1 VIHHGNSERSFAMS
15 AAIAL
20 RDDFDGPELRALAK
34 GARDPVQ
41 LRRLLALAE
50 IYDGGARSAAA
61 RIGGVGH
68 QSIRDWVLRF
78 NAGGP
83 AALIDAKTAGRKPKL
98 GATELQALVQAVEEG
113 PLPAIHGVVRWRLV
127 DLRQWVF
134 EEFAIKTSVQSLSE
148 QLRALGYRKLSARPR
163 HPAQDLEAQAAFK
176 KTSPPSW
183 QRLPPSWPAAQ
194 R

>member
-1 VIHHGNSERSFAMS
+1 MT

-34 GARDPVQ
+34 GSCDAVQ
-41 LRRLLALAE
+41 VRRLLALAE
-50 IYDGGARSAAA
+50 IYDGASRSAAA
-61 RIGGVGH
+61 RVGGVGL

-78 NAGGP
+78 NAGGA
-83 AALIDAKTAGRKPKL
+83 AALIDAKAGGRKPKL
-98 GATELQALVQAVEEG
+98 GAAELEALARVVEEG
-113 PLPAIHGVVRWRLV
+113 PIPAVHGVVRWRLV

-134 EEFAIKTSVQSLSE
+134 EEFGIETSVQSLSE

-183 QRLPPSWPAAQ
+183 QRLPPRSQAT
-194 R
+194 RR

>member
-1 VIHHGNSERSFAMS
+1 MS
-15 AAIAL
+15 AALPL

-34 GARDPVQ
+34 GSRDPVHV
-41 LRRLLALAE
+41 RRLLALAE
-50 IYDGGARSAAA
+50 IYDGGTRSAAA
-61 RIGGVGH
+61 RIGGVSL

-83 AALIDAKTAGRKPKL
+83 DALIDANNAGRKPKL
-98 GATELQALVQAVEEG
+98 GASELQALVRVVEEG

-127 DLRQWVF
+127 DLRQWVW
-134 EEFAIKTSVQSLSE
+134 EVFAIATSVQSLSE

-163 HPAQDLEAQAAFK
+163 HPAQDLDAQAAFK
-176 KTSPPSW
+176 KTSPPNW
-183 QRLPPSWPAAQ
+183 QRLPPRSPATK

>member
-1 VIHHGNSERSFAMS
+1 M
-15 AAIAL
+15 
-20 RDDFDGPELRALAK
+20 
-34 GARDPVQ
+34 
-41 LRRLLALAE
+41 
-50 IYDGGARSAAA
+50 
-61 RIGGVGH
+61 
-68 QSIRDWVLRF
+68 RDWVLRF

-98 GATELQALVQAVEEG
+98 GAAELEALVRVIEEG

-134 EEFAIKTSVQSLSE
+134 EEFAIETSVQSLSA

-163 HPAQDLEAQAAFK
+163 HPAQNLEAQAAFK
-176 KTSPPSW
+176 KTSTPGS
-183 QRLPPSWPAAQ
+183 QRLPPRPAAAK

>member
-1 VIHHGNSERSFAMS
+1 MS
-15 AAIAL
+15 AAISL

-34 GARDPVQ
+34 ASRDPVQ
-41 LRRLLALAE
+41 VRRLLALAE
-50 IYDGGARSAAA
+50 IYDGGSRSEAA
-61 RIGGVGH
+61 RVGGVGL

-83 AALIDAKTAGRKPKL
+83 PALIDANNAGRKAKL
-98 GATELQALVQAVEEG
+98 GTAELQALARVIEDG

-127 DLRQWVF
+127 DLKQWVWD
-134 EEFAIKTSVQSLSE
+134 EFAIKTSVQSLSE

-163 HPAQDLEAQAAFK
+163 HPAQNLEAQAAFK
-176 KTSPPSW
+176 KTSPPRW
-183 QRLPPSWPAAQ
+183 QRLPLKSAAIK

>member
-1 VIHHGNSERSFAMS
+1 MS

-20 RDDFDGPELRALAK
+20 LDDFDGPTLRAVAK
-34 GARDPVQ
+34 ESRDPVQ
-41 LRRLLALAE
+41 VRRLLALAE
-50 IYDGGARSAAA
+50 IYDGGSRGAAA
-61 RIGGVGH
+61 RIGGVGL

-83 AALIDAKTAGRKPKL
+83 DALIDATTAGRKAKL
-98 GATELQALVQAVEEG
+98 GAAELRALVRMVEAG

-127 DLRQWVF
+127 DLKQWVW
-134 EEFAIKTSVQSLSE
+134 EEFAIETSVQSLSE

-183 QRLPPSWPAAQ
+183 QSLPPKRLVA
-194 R
+194 RR

>member
-1 VIHHGNSERSFAMS
+1 M
-15 AAIAL
+15 
-20 RDDFDGPELRALAK
+20 AK
-34 GARDPVQ
+34 GSRDPVQ

-50 IYDGGARSAAA
+50 IYDGGARSAEA
-61 RIGGVGH
+61 RIGGVGL

-83 AALIDAKTAGRKPKL
+83 EALIDAKTAGREPKL
-98 GATELQALVQAVEEG
+98 GAVELQALVRVVEAG
-113 PLPAIHGVVRWRLV
+113 PLLAIHGVVRWRLV

-134 EEFAIKTSVQSLSE
+134 EEFGIETSVQSLSE

-163 HPAQDLEAQAAFK
+163 HPAQDLEAQAIFK

-183 QRLPPSWPAAQ
+183 RRLRSRSPVAK